1 MELLT
6 SGLLRPSSSSA
17 QRAATCSASRSIS
30 RASRRPST
38 QARTRPPRTRHRR
51 FQERR
56 EGNPRR
62 DRHRRTRHRRRGVE
76 HINYDMPKDI
86 ESYTI
91 ASDVPDA
98 PDSKGIAT
106 TFVTERVLKPG
117 CSSTSARC
125 CATASSRC
133 RPNSRAT
140 PPRRTPR
147 RGRRTPSG
155 TGPGLPARVTSEQ
168 LLHSRGKGL
177 PVRRSQGGLVFVFL
191 LFSSPTT
198 LGVCAAFRIGGKSML
213 HAELAEDNSASIPV
227 HDYDG
232 NILTDSSP
240 FLKQCRVAMAKR
252 LTRPETMPPLNIDP
266 LRPLPLADAAP
277 GGPAVKMVY
286 FILASRKYAHET
298 INRNVNAL
306 QRPGALMAAG
316 SNDSNLFLLHVDA
329 KMSAEDNEHLRSR
342 VTRRPDVY
350 FIRRPRPSCGPGG
363 AWSSPCSTR
372 WRRWCTASWASST

>member
-1 MELLT
+1 
-6 SGLLRPSSSSA
+6 
-17 QRAATCSASRSIS
+17 
-30 RASRRPST
+30 
-38 QARTRPPRTRHRR
+38 
-51 FQERR
+51 
-56 EGNPRR
+56 
-62 DRHRRTRHRRRGVE
+62 
-76 HINYDMPKDI
+76 
-86 ESYTI
+86 
-91 ASDVPDA
+91 
-98 PDSKGIAT
+98 
-106 TFVTERVLKPG
+106 
-117 CSSTSARC
+117 
-125 CATASSRC
+125 
-133 RPNSRAT
+133 
-140 PPRRTPR
+140 
-147 RGRRTPSG
+147 
-155 TGPGLPARVTSEQ
+155 
-168 LLHSRGKGL
+168 
-177 PVRRSQGGLVFVFL
+177 
-191 LFSSPTT
+191 
-198 LGVCAAFRIGGKSML
+198 ML

-350 FIRRPRPSCGPGG
+350 FIRRPRPVMWAGWSMVLSLLDAMASLVHRKLGFEYLINLSDADLTLRTDGEIRGFFARFPGRSIMSIVQRNRDPRRYKLHEG
-363 AWSSPCSTR
+363 FRKNCWVRVSPCFSRFFSLDTRAPREPPLLHAQWPMRHARCCGAHDRRPSTLSPHR
-372 WRRWCTASWASST
+372 CSLSHLPRSPRHLLTPRHAPPYSRSLFTLSSLISSSASMAAHGSSLLRMATSLMA